1 MWRWWARRLWFT
13 LRFTVCFAERG
24 AGAQE
29 KLFWGA
35 LCCMRH
41 ELNEGGSL
49 QTSMWYDRSMAAS
62 QQDLHAR
69 PQVTKCTPCADVESS
84 RGTRFVGEGWGSG
97 RRLGH
102 WPRFCG
108 ECVVLKV
115 MSLSPAVSGRM
126 LVSCAWGLGAGFQHC
141 PSLSFLLIEKSQ
153 YLLSPSTS
161 AAPCF

>member
-41 ELNEGGSL
+41 ELSEGGSL

-108 ECVVLKV
+108 ECVVWKV
-115 MSLSPAVSGRM
+115 TSLRVPLCLDTCLSAVLEG
-126 LVSCAWGLGAGFQHC
+126 LVQDSNIV
-141 PSLSFLLIEKSQ
+141 LLCLFS
-153 YLLSPSTS
+153 
-161 AAPCF
+161 